1 MKKNKILRS
10 PQMVSD
16 PKTATPTVISSRA
29 TRTTRT
35 ERTQAF
41 PSGERWQIVRSSR
54 SVAESVD
61 ELAGV

>member
-1 MKKNKILRS
+1 MKKNKILLS

-16 PKTATPTVISSRA
+16 PKNSDAKVISSRA
-29 TRTTRT
+29 TRTTHI